1 MGTELVTYTSKE
13 VVGKRYWGGNL
24 KGSTLSLHLTNS
36 EYENYKNLLVG
47 YEHTNVYQSLEQL
60 VNNWVKENKTLELET
75 AQSLNKKARDLENH
89 RWYNTEDVGKNNLQP
104 YASELRERA
113 KVATKDSLQVL

>member
-24 KGSTLSLHLTNS
+24 KGSTLSLHLTKS

-89 RWYNTEDVGKNNLQP
+89 RWYNTEDVGKHNLQP
-104 YASELRERA
+104 YESELRERA